1 MYSLL
6 LVTHYLIFPCCRNKK
21 TNVYIPYLHV
31 LQPIKFEID
40 YKFPI
45 NILFIFVVLH
55 HFQEAEVKIVFHS
68 YFVGRSQFQYP
79 DEHCRKPAVP
89 KHTDKPAIMGI
100 RSNKNFITTNAV
112 ENIMSVPK
120 KPEKKYADTKV
131 GATHQLDPS
140 GLTPKYRNKKDFGK
154 NPEYLEKRKKE
165 METAQIEYDAYI
177 RERFRQGAMQQISE
191 DER

>member
-1 MYSLL
+1 
-6 LVTHYLIFPCCRNKK
+6 
-21 TNVYIPYLHV
+21 
-31 LQPIKFEID
+31 
-40 YKFPI
+40 
-45 NILFIFVVLH
+45 
-55 HFQEAEVKIVFHS
+55 
-68 YFVGRSQFQYP
+68 
-79 DEHCRKPAVP
+79 
-89 KHTDKPAIMGI
+89 MGI

-140 GLTPKYRNKKDFGK
+140 GLTPKYLNKKDFGK